1 MLCTSLK
8 GPGPLRVE
16 TVMERYVCIHGHFY
30 QPPRENPWLEEVE
43 LQDSAYPF
51 HDWNERIT
59 EECYWP
65 NAVSRILGTD
75 KKIIDIVNNYT
86 HISFDFGPT
95 LLAWLERHEPQL
107 YNAILEA
114 DKQSQD
120 LFGGHG
126 SALAQAYNH
135 MIMPL
140 ANGRDKRTQIAWGI
154 RDFEERFERSPEG
167 LWLPETAV
175 DLETLDIMA
184 EYGIRFTILSPLQ
197 ALKVSPLGAQ
207 DWTVADKEKINTTRP
222 YLCRLPSGRSIA
234 LFFYHGPT
242 AQGVASGHLIQNG
255 EVFTEALL
263 SILKDGDAPQGLA
276 HIATDGETFGHH
288 HRYTDMALAYG
299 LHLIEAKRL
308 AKVTVYGQYLEKFPP
323 TWEVQIRENTSWSC
337 QHGVERWQ
345 DNCGCSFEKSM
356 TGKQAWRRPLRRA
369 LDDLQGRLAGLYESQ
384 MARFCQD
391 PWAVRN
397 AYIALVND
405 RASEN
410 IDGFVIEQTGRD
422 LPDDDKV
429 RFLKLLE
436 MQRNAMLMYTS
447 CAWYFDDI
455 AGIEAVQVLHYACR
469 AIQLARELDGQDLEQ
484 AFEAGLEQAPAHA
497 KGLANGREVYR
508 RLVKPNRADLNRVA
522 AHLAVSAIFEPC
534 PPRMDFYC
542 YSADIES
549 CERHEAGLQ
558 ALSTGRA
565 TITSTLVLEHRTAD
579 FAVYRFSEQD
589 VIAAVGGPLPEPAF
603 TAMQE
608 GLREA
613 FDKGDTTEIIRLMNL
628 TFGGNHYSLGHLFK
642 DQQRRIVY
650 QLLDTTWQEIEVAY
664 RQIYQRNFTIMHLMR
679 GMGIPL
685 PKALAAAAE
694 FVINQDLLKA
704 ILSEPVDVER
714 LKDLMDEAARLSVP
728 LDQQT
733 LQFEAGHKINGL
745 MDRLD
750 EAPEDVVLLETVEA
764 TLRILSTVVAG
775 PNVQAGQNILFGL
788 RKTLYPEKQRQAD
801 AGDGRAET
809 WLRLFREIA
818 QHLGMGVE

>member
-1 MLCTSLK
+1 
-8 GPGPLRVE
+8 
-16 TVMERYVCIHGHFY
+16 MERYVCIHGHFY

-65 NAVSRILGTD
+65 NAASRILGAD
-75 KKIIDIVNNYT
+75 KKIVDIVNNYT
-86 HISFDFGPT
+86 RISFDFGPT
-95 LLAWLERHEPQL
+95 LLVWLERHEPQL
-107 YNAILEA
+107 YTAILEA

-126 SALAQAYNH
+126 AAIAQAYNH
-135 MIMPL
+135 VIMPL
-140 ANGRDKRTQIAWGI
+140 ANARDKRTQIVWGI
-154 RDFEERFERSPEG
+154 EDFVERFERRPEG

-175 DLETLDIMA
+175 DLETLDILA
-184 EYGIRFTILSPLQ
+184 ECGIRFTILSPLQ
-197 ALKVSPLGAQ
+197 AHQVRPLGAN
-207 DWTVADKEKINTTRP
+207 DWTSADKEKIDTTRP

-234 LFFYHGPT
+234 LFFYHGPS
-242 AQGVASGHLIQNG
+242 AQGVASGRLIQNG

-263 SILKDGDAPQGLA
+263 SILKDSGAPAGLA

-288 HRYTDMALAYG
+288 HRHTDMALAYG
-299 LHLIEAKRL
+299 LHLIESRKL
-308 AKVTVYGQYLEKFPP
+308 AKVTIYGQYLEMFPP
-323 TWEVQIRENTSWSC
+323 GWEVQIRGNTSWSC
-337 QHGVERWQ
+337 QHGVDRWQ
-345 DNCGCSFEKSM
+345 DNCGCSFEKTL
-356 TGKQAWRRPLRRA
+356 TGKQQWRRPLRRA
-369 LDDLQGRLAGLYESQ
+369 LDGLRDQLAGLYESQ
-384 MARFCQD
+384 MARFCPD
-391 PWAVRN
+391 PWAVRD
-397 AYIALVND
+397 AYIAVVND
-405 RASEN
+405 RSGEN
-410 IDGFVIEQTGRD
+410 VNGFVAEQTGRD

-436 MQRNAMLMYTS
+436 VQRNAMLMYTS
-447 CAWYFDDI
+447 CAWFFDDI

-469 AIQLARELDGQDLEQ
+469 AMQLARELGGQDLEP
-484 AFEAGLEQAPAHA
+484 AFEAGLEQAPAA
-497 KGLANGREVYR
+497 APGLANGREVYR
-508 RLVKPNRADLNRVA
+508 RLVRPNMADLERVA
-522 AHLAVSAIFEPC
+522 AHLAVGAIFEPC
-534 PPRMDFYC
+534 PHRMDVYC
-542 YSADIES
+542 YWADIES
-549 CERHEAGLQ
+549 CDRHEAGLQ
-558 ALSTGRA
+558 ALCTGRA
-565 TITSTLVLEHRTAD
+565 TVASTIVLDRRTVD

-589 VIAAVGGPLPEPAF
+589 VIAAVAGQLPDPAF

-664 RQIYQRNFTIMHLMR
+664 RQIYQRNFTAMHLMR

-704 ILSEPVDVER
+704 ILSDPVDLER
-714 LKDLMDEAARLSVP
+714 LKDLTDEAARLSVP

-733 LQFEAGHKINGL
+733 LQFEAGHRINGL
-745 MDRLD
+745 MDRLEEIPD
-750 EAPEDVVLLETVEA
+750 DVALLETTEA

-775 PNVQAGQNILFGL
+775 ADVQAGQNVLFGL
-788 RKTLYPEKQRQAD
+788 SKDLYAQKQRQAA
-801 AGDGRAET
+801 AGDGQAQT
-809 WLRLFREIA
+809 WVRYFQRIA